1 MSFKLACQL
10 SKRIAAIASVA
21 GVISYS
27 TASNCNCS
35 HPMPVLIV
43 NGTAD
48 GVVPY
53 AGRSGY
59 HSVEQTV
66 SFWTTHNQCSK
77 SDTTSLPDIDA
88 SDGCTVQRI
97 RFSDSSGNHRVIFNK
112 VLNGGHSWPGGDKR
126 YLVLSWGDIGRTNGD
141 INASA
146 EIWNFLKTKELSQPT
161 TEVSLSQCLIEM
173 SLFQN
178 YPNPFN
184 PSTEIG
190 YGVPGTEY
198 VTLKVYDL
206 LGREVATLVNERKA
220 PGSYSVS
227 FDASGLASGVYFYRL
242 EAGNFMQTKKL
253 IVLR

>member
-1 MSFKLACQL
+1 
-10 SKRIAAIASVA
+10 
-21 GVISYS
+21 
-27 TASNCNCS
+27 
-35 HPMPVLIV
+35 
-43 NGTAD
+43 
-48 GVVPY
+48 
-53 AGRSGY
+53 
-59 HSVEQTV
+59 
-66 SFWTTHNQCSK
+66 
-77 SDTTSLPDIDA
+77 LPDIDA